1 MMQSTFPILSL
12 AIWLPIV
19 FGVLVLALG
28 RDSNPG
34 LPAGWRCSVR
44 WSAWSSP
51 SR

>member
-19 FGVLVLALG
+19 FGIVLALG

-34 LPAGWRCSVR
+34 WPLAGADRFAGRPGVTFR
-44 WSAWSSP
+44 
-51 SR
+51 